1 MERRLLLCRTTGGK
15 EAPVLIWA
23 AIAAIAASAQT
34 VILAGAAWY
43 ASRQVRE
50 ARNDRRVNIMLSL
63 RDYIDSPESRQNRY
77 VLFNDLPDDLTSE
90 LTAEQDKVIDR
101 VVVEYES
108 IGSLVVKGFINF
120 DLMADLYG
128 NSAERSWKRVKP
140 WVQKER
146 ARRNNATFLP
156 NFEKFAK
163 ECIEYN
169 ARKHGE
175 ELQTFRR
182 AAKLPRSQRM
192 ISWRRGDRGPRQLD
206 RIPSQPGTILSTP
219 CDRPS

>member
-1 MERRLLLCRTTGGK
+1 
-15 EAPVLIWA
+15 VDVWV
-23 AIAAIAASAQT
+23 AIAAIAAAIQT
-34 VILAGAAWY
+34 VIIAAAAYY
-43 ASRQVRE
+43 AFTQVRE
-50 ARNDRRVNIMLSL
+50 SRKDRRANILLSL
-63 RDYIDSPESRQNRY
+63 RDYIDSAESRQNRY
-77 VLFNDLPDDLTSE
+77 ALFNELPDDLTSG
-90 LTAEQDKVIDR
+90 LTVEQDRVIDR
-101 VVVEYES
+101 VVVEYEN
-108 IGSLVVKGFINF
+108 IGSLVVKGFIDF
-120 DLMADLYG
+120 KLIADLYG

-146 ARRNNATFLP
+146 ARRNNGTYVP

-163 ECIEYN
+163 ECTEYN

-182 AAKLPRSQRM
+182 AAKLSRSQRM

-206 RIPSQPGTILSTP
+206 RIPRQPGTILSTP